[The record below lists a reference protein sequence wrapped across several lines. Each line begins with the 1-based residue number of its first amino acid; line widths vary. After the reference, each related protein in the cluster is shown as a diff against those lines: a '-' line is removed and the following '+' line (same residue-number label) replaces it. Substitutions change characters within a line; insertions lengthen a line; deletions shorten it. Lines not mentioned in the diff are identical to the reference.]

1 MTRHSPTTPV
11 ALPIQRS
18 VLLMN
23 TLLVEGGLAVLA
35 LFFSYWFGPDL
46 FCDFNGNW
54 HDILI
59 GCLGAVPPLVLI
71 LAMDRFPIGPF
82 RHISD
87 ISDKFLRPVLA
98 NCKWPDYF
106 LLAFLAGFCE
116 ELLFRGWMQLFLV
129 SLVPLWCSVL
139 ITGII
144 FGLCHLITPAY
155 FIIACLISIYLS
167 CLYIW
172 SGNLLV
178 PMLTH
183 GVYDLIAIF
192 AVMHFSSKPK
202 PAAEFQQHDMSNDHA
217 HLEQDEEELP
227 VREEGNDSHA

>member
-1 MTRHSPTTPV
+1 MTRHSPTTPIV
-11 ALPIQRS
+11 LPIQRS

-35 LFFSYWFGPDL
+35 LFLSYWIGPDL
-46 FCDFNGNW
+46 FGDFNWNRY
-54 HDILI
+54 DIMI

-87 ISDKFLRPVLA
+87 ISDKFLRPLLA

-116 ELLFRGWMQLFLV
+116 ELLFRGWMQLFLINW
-129 SLVPLWCSVL
+129 VPVWCSVL

-172 SGNLLV
+172 SGNLVV

-192 AVMHFSSKPK
+192 AVMAFSPK
-202 PAAEFQQHDMSNDHA
+202 SMLNIESESLHMPMNSTSPQQNDR
-217 HLEQDEEELP
+217 ELP
-227 VREEGNDSHA
+227 AKEEGNESNS